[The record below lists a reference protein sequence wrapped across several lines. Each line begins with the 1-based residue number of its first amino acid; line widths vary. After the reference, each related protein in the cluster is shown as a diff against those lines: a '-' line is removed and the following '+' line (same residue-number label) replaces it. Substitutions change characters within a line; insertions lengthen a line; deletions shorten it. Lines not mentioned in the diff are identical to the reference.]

1 MVDPLKRRFGVV
13 LVAGQRGGEDCT
25 RRRRRRQ
32 RRDWAE
38 SGGRVVVVLSDG
50 DGALHSSDGFRLCEL
65 LDRRERR
72 SDRDALLRLDAVGD
86 QVLQRAADLR
96 TAHLGVDSIEILLLR
111 F

>member
-1 MVDPLKRRFGVV
+1 MVVDPLKRRFGVV

-32 RRDWAE
+32 RRDRAE
-38 SGGRVVVVLSDG
+38 SGGRVVVIVG

-96 TAHLGVDSIEILLLR
+96 TAHLGVDSIEFFLLR